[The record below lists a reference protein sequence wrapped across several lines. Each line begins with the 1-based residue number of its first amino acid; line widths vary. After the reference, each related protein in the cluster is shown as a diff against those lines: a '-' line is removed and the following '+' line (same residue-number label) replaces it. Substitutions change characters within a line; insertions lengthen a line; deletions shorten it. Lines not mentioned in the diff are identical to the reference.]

1 MSSGRKSIGP
11 YYAKPARK
19 TILTCTIFRSARFRG
34 RSSSART
41 DMILSCAI
49 SWQLRQRLPAAE
61 LAARRCTTRGSATRT
76 LVLVTEDEPSFFQV
90 IWRHLDRHPIT
101 RQRLD
106 PVLLH
111 LAGGV
116 GDDLVSGI
124 ELHAITCIGED
135 FGDQSFELDQL
146 FFSHGYLQ
154 IDRRSALRPLGAV
167 GSGIRT
173 AFAMQK
179 SDPLHRFSLAAALRR
194 TYRLLPVD
202 LVPVGLRNATI
213 TTRTVGTARPFRSG
227 RGFMAPGGVHTR
239 SGPRTSVLRRRRRG
253 VAMARRA
260 AVFFGQGDADQLF
273 DIAQKGHFLSRAKR
287 DRDAL
292 RAGAR
297 GAADAMD
304 IGLGNVGEI
313 EVHHMTDAVD
323 VDAAGGNVGGDQG
336 ADLAGAECPLH
347 PLAMILRLVAVNG
360 VGGDAGPCEALH
372 DLVRAMLGSGKD
384 QRATNLLLLQQLRQQ
399 GGLGR
404 VVDLNDALGD
414 ALDGRGD
421 RRHCHAR

>member
-1 MSSGRKSIGP
+1 
-11 YYAKPARK
+11 
-19 TILTCTIFRSARFRG
+19 
-34 RSSSART
+34 
-41 DMILSCAI
+41 MILSCAI

-61 LAARRCTTRGSATRT
+61 LAARRCTTRSSTTRT
-76 LVLVTEDEPSFFQV
+76 LILVTEDEAAFFQV
-90 IWRHLDRHPIT
+90 IWRHLDRHPIA

-106 PVLLH
+106 PVLFH

-213 TTRTVGTARPFRSG
+213 TARTVVTARPFRSG

-239 SGPRTSVLRRRRRG
+239 SGPRVNAARSHEAAPGSKGPRR
-253 VAMARRA
+253 
-260 AVFFGQGDADQLF
+260 
-273 DIAQKGHFLSRAKR
+273 
-287 DRDAL
+287 
-292 RAGAR
+292 
-297 GAADAMD
+297 
-304 IGLGNVGEI
+304 
-313 EVHHMTDAVD
+313 HHRP
-323 VDAAGGNVGGDQG
+323 GGNSGVPQTNRH
-336 ADLAGAECPLH
+336 E
-347 PLAMILRLVAVNG
+347 VNRQE
-360 VGGDAGPCEALH
+360 P
-372 DLVRAMLGSGKD
+372 VRPSQGSGKAEAMQGVAFLHRESRPNTRPNRT
-384 QRATNLLLLQQLRQQ
+384 QRPQR
-399 GGLGR
+399 
-404 VVDLNDALGD
+404 
-414 ALDGRGD
+414 
-421 RRHCHAR
+421 